1 VLGVNIME
9 EVDMSYQTKSL
20 DLININ
26 KKEKSRKQNK
36 NIFKELYLQAK
47 YIKEI
52 DPAAKSIFEVVTLY
66 PGFKIIVNHKIAHWL
81 YNHKLF
87 YLARYVSQVGKKK
100 TGIEIHPGAK
110 LGNYLFIDHGNGVVI
125 GEDAV
130 VGEYVTIYHQV
141 TLGATGNEIGKRH
154 PTIGNHVLIGA
165 GSKVMGN
172 VVVGNNVKIGAGSI
186 VLKDI
191 KDNTTVVG
199 MPSYRE
205 IER

>member
-1 VLGVNIME
+1 ME

-20 DLININ
+20 DLINVD
-26 KKEKSRKQNK
+26 KKENNRKMHK

-66 PGFKIIVNHKIAHWL
+66 PGFKIIVNHKIANWL
-81 YNHKLF
+81 YRHRMF

-125 GEDAV
+125 GEDAI

-141 TLGATGNEIGKRH
+141 TLGATGNETGKRH

>member
-1 VLGVNIME
+1 ME
-9 EVDMSYQTKSL
+9 EVDISYQTKSL
-20 DLININ
+20 DLIIID
-26 KKEKSRKQNK
+26 KKENNRNNHKSV
-36 NIFKELYLQAK
+36 FKELYLQAK

-52 DPAAKSIFEVVTLY
+52 DPAAKSIFEVITLY

-81 YNHKLF
+81 YKHRMF
-87 YLARYVSQVGKKK
+87 YLARYVSQVGEKK

-130 VGEYVTIYHQV
+130 VGDYVTIYHQV

>member
-1 VLGVNIME
+1 ME
-9 EVDMSYQTKSL
+9 KHYKYQYSKTGKG
-20 DLININ
+20 
-26 KKEKSRKQNK
+26 K
-36 NIFKELYLQAK
+36 AK

-66 PGFKIIVNHKIAHWL
+66 PGFKIIVNHKIANWL
-81 YNHKLF
+81 YRHRMF

-125 GEDAV
+125 GEDAI

>member
-1 VLGVNIME
+1 ME

-20 DLININ
+20 DLINVD
-26 KKEKSRKQNK
+26 KKENNRKMHK

-81 YNHKLF
+81 YKHRMF

-130 VGEYVTIYHQV
+130 VGDYVTIYHQV

>member
-1 VLGVNIME
+1 ME

>member
-1 VLGVNIME
+1 ME

-20 DLININ
+20 DLINVD
-26 KKEKSRKQNK
+26 KKENNRKMHK

-66 PGFKIIVNHKIAHWL
+66 PGFKIIVNHKIANWL
-81 YNHKLF
+81 YRHRMF

-125 GEDAV
+125 GEDAI

-141 TLGATGNEIGKRH
+141 TLGATGNETGKRH

-205 IER
+205 IGR

>member
-1 VLGVNIME
+1 ME

-20 DLININ
+20 DLIIID
-26 KKEKSRKQNK
+26 KKENNRNNHKSV
-36 NIFKELYLQAK
+36 FKELYLQAK

-81 YNHKLF
+81 YKHRMF

-130 VGEYVTIYHQV
+130 VGDYVTIYHQV

-165 GSKVMGN
+165 GSKVMGH

-186 VLKDI
+186 VLKDS